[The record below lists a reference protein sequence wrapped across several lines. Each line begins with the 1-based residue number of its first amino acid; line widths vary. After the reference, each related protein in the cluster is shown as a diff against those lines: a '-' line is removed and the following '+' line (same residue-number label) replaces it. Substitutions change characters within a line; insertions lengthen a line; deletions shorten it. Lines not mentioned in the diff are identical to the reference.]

1 MSIISIEG
9 VAYVRFAV
17 PTLDVMAAFLN
28 DFGLGTLRYGNKL
41 YGVPNGTAPF
51 VHVSEVG
58 DPAFLAL
65 GLRAASLADLETLA
79 ASEKVAVEPLDAPGG
94 GQMVVLTD
102 PDGRRIEVVAGQEP
116 RLLTESLALRAWNNS
131 KALSRDGRAITAT
144 AHPSHVARLGHCV
157 LDVGDFRVCEAW
169 YKSRFGLITSDEIE
183 AAPGEAFG
191 AFLRCD
197 LGDEP
202 TDHHSLFLL
211 QHPNGPGFNHAAF
224 EVADLD
230 DLMCGHDHLKDAGQT
245 PHWGVGRHILG
256 NQVFDYWRDPWGHVL
271 EHWTDGDRLT
281 ASHGSATASFDELI
295 GVQWGPPMTMPS

>member
-1 MSIISIEG
+1 MSVISIEG
-9 VAYVRFAV
+9 IAYVRFAV
-17 PTLDVMAAFLN
+17 PALDIMAAFLD
-28 DFGLGTLRYGNKL
+28 DFGLGTLEHGNKL
-41 YGVPNGTAPF
+41 YGVPHGTAPF

-65 GLRAASLADLETLA
+65 GLRAASLADLERLA
-79 ASEKVAVEPLDAPGG
+79 ANEKVEVEALDAPGG
-94 GQMVVLTD
+94 GQMVVLAD
-102 PDGRRIEVVAGQEP
+102 PDGRRIEVVAGQQP
-116 RLLTESLALRAWNNS
+116 RLPSGLSALRAWNHS
-131 KALSRDGRAITAT
+131 QTSSREGRAITGT
-144 AHPSHVARLGHCV
+144 ARPSQVARLGHCV
-157 LDVGDFRVCEAW
+157 LDVGDFRTCEAW
-169 YKSRFGLITSDEIE
+169 YKTRFGLITSDEIE
-183 AAPGEAFG
+183 VAPGMAFG

-197 LGDEP
+197 LGDQP

-230 DLMCGHDHLKDAGQT
+230 DLMCGHDHLKGAGQT

-281 ASHGSATASFDELI
+281 ARHGSAVASFDDLI
-295 GVQWGPPMTMPS
+295 GVQWGPPMTMPD